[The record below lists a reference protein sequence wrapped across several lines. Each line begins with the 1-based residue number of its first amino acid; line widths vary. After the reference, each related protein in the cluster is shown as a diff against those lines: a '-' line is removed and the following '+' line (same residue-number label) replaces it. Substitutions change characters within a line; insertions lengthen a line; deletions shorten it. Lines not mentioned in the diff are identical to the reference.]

1 MIFYRGLGKGF
12 GISQARVGARLRRG
26 GKRKKGMLR
35 LHQGSPLEGVVEIR
49 SGRCCGRSGGEEEV
63 VVMVVVNLHQAE

>member
-1 MIFYRGLGKGF
+1 
-12 GISQARVGARLRRG
+12 
-26 GKRKKGMLR
+26 MLR

>member
-1 MIFYRGLGKGF
+1 
-12 GISQARVGARLRRG
+12 
-26 GKRKKGMLR
+26 MLR

-63 VVMVVVNLHQAE
+63 VVMVVVVNLHQVE